1 MRKSASIDKR
11 QRIGIHSVIAF
22 IALAAFAAAVV
33 IFFPRFSLSGR
44 GANGEAS
51 LFTPVPAQ
59 QTPEAPLSPG
69 PTGSEPSVTPE
80 ASDSPMPT
88 PDAYARTHLVID
100 GTVFASLASRQA
112 AEELINTAVSHFELL
127 CPGTGLVSKIE
138 NRIEYRNAAD
148 SDSIISFDEALS
160 SIIAED
166 SPLRVRTVFTRSDF
180 ETLPC
185 EYDVEQSDA
194 YYVGTRFVASYGR
207 DGKKMQLHEYTYLN
221 GVLNSLTLLEESIL
235 TEPVNDRVLIGT
247 RPIPAADTARDFGFA
262 DCPPTGLSF
271 ASPVDAEVTGF
282 YGFSGGEFNR
292 GIEFNCASG
301 AQINAPCGGTVSA
314 VLLRG
319 NLGLTVEVSHGGGV
333 ITRYANLQ
341 SADVSLGDALLTG
354 SVIGKSG
361 EGGLHFEI
369 IIGGKPY
376 NPLYYLTTSGS
387 ATLG

>member
-59 QTPEAPLSPG
+59 QTPDAPLSPG

-127 CPGTGLVSKIE
+127 CPGTGLVSKIK

-148 SDSIISFDEALS
+148 TDSIISFDEALS

-194 YYVGTRFVASYGR
+194 YYV
-207 DGKKMQLHEYTYLN
+207 GKKMQLHEYTYLN

-247 RPIPAADTARDFGFA
+247 RPIPAADTARDFGFG

-292 GIEFNCASG
+292 GIVF
-301 AQINAPCGGTVSA
+301 I
-314 VLLRG
+314 
-319 NLGLTVEVSHGGGV
+319 
-333 ITRYANLQ
+333 
-341 SADVSLGDALLTG
+341 
-354 SVIGKSG
+354 
-361 EGGLHFEI
+361 
-369 IIGGKPY
+369 
-376 NPLYYLTTSGS
+376 
-387 ATLG
+387 